1 MKETSRL
8 RVGDWVQVRSK
19 EEILATLDRDGTLD
33 GMPFMP
39 EMFAYCG
46 QRFQVYR
53 RAHKACDTVFPIRS
67 RRISYAVHLQTRC
80 SGMAHGGCQ
89 AACLIFWKDAWL
101 KRPDGADDAVAGK
114 APAPRGNPSS
124 SRGAAEEDV
133 HRATIVAGERND
145 SETVYACQATR
156 LPYASHDLSSWDFR
170 QYIEDYTSRNI
181 TAAQLIR
188 GIIYTV
194 YENLINA
201 GVGWGPALRWLYDRF
216 QRLWGGLPYPH
227 RPGKIPSGHPT
238 PAAHLNLQPG
248 DLVRVR
254 PYDEILATCRE
265 DARNR
270 GMGFDGEMM
279 PYCGG
284 TYRVRSRVSR
294 IVDEKT
300 GKMLTMSNPCIVL
313 EDVVCQG
320 RYSNCRMFCPR
331 AIYPYWRE
339 IWLERVTLAAGPCAQ

>member
-1 MKETSRL
+1 MKQTSGL

-19 EEILATLDRDGTLD
+19 EEILATLDRNGTLD

-67 RRISYAVHLQTRC
+67 RRITHAVHLETRC

-101 KRPDGADDAVAGK
+101 QPVNGNYSATAANAAASHEDD
-114 APAPRGNPSS
+114 
-124 SRGAAEEDV
+124 SRSCGAAEEDV
-133 HRATIVAGERND
+133 YRATTITGEGNGN
-145 SETVYACQATR
+145 ETVYACQATT
-156 LPYASHDLSSWDFR
+156 LPYASEDLSPWDFR
-170 QYIEDYTSRNI
+170 QYIEDYTSRNVT
-181 TAAQLIR
+181 TAQFIR
-188 GIIYTV
+188 GVIYIV

-201 GVGWGPALRWLYDRF
+201 GVGWGPMLRSLYDRF

-227 RPGKIPSGHPT
+227 HPGKIPRGQPT
-238 PAAHLNLQPG
+238 PIADLNLQPG
-248 DLVRVR
+248 ELVRVK

-265 DARNR
+265 DSRNR

-339 IWLERVTLAAGPCAQ
+339 IWLERVPLTPGQSVQ